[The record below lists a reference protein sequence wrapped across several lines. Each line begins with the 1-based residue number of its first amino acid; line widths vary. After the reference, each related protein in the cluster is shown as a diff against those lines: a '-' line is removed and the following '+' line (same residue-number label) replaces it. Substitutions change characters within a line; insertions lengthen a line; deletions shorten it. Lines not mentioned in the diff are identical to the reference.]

1 MAVAVRLAQHPAA
14 DELLGRSPLAAL
26 VGVLLDERVP
36 MDWAFTAPLLIA
48 RRLGADDLDVRQI
61 AAYDERRFA
70 ALCTAKPAVHCQ
82 AAVMARRVQHLCR
95 ALVARYDGDAAGLW
109 TGALSGAQ
117 LFERLV
123 ALPGFGPQ
131 KSRVFVAVLGKQ
143 YGIRPEGWREAAG
156 VYGEDGV
163 RLSAAD
169 VTGPESLEAVRVA
182 RSAMRDTARRG
193 RTTVPVR

>member
-1 MAVAVRLAQHPAA
+1 MAVAVRLAQRPAA

-36 MDWAFTAPLLIA
+36 LDWAFTAPLLIA
-48 RRLGADDLDVRQI
+48 RRLGTDGLDVRRI
-61 AAYDERRFA
+61 AACDPGRFA
-70 ALCTAKPAVHCQ
+70 SLCRADPAVHSQ
-82 AAVMARRVQHLCR
+82 PAAMARKVQHLCK
-95 ALVARYDGDAAGLW
+95 ALVARYDGEVTGLW
-109 TGALSGAQ
+109 AGARSGA
-117 LFERLV
+117 EVYDRLL

-131 KSRVFVAVLGKQ
+131 KSRVFVALLGKR

-169 VTGPESLEAVRVA
+169 VTGPESLAAVIAA
-182 RSAMRDTARRG
+182 RSAMRDGARRARAAATAR
-193 RTTVPVR
+193 